1 MDWTPESGLAAPRKE
16 GGHMPIKVAINGF
29 GRIGRCLARI
39 IATGVKDVELVVI
52 NSRAGAE
59 VHAHLLRHDSVH
71 GPFPGTVEALPD
83 LLVINGKDVLLTQID
98 DTPENLP
105 WRELGVEIVL
115 ESTGAFRD
123 RASISGHLTAGA
135 KRGILSAPGK
145 KIDGTF
151 VYGVNH
157 HSFDPSRHF
166 IVSNAS
172 CTTNCLAPVVKVL
185 HESFEVQHGLMTT
198 VHSYTMDQRLLD
210 GSHHDFRR
218 GRAAALSMVPTST
231 GAARAVTEV
240 IPELKGRLDGLAVR
254 VPTPNVS
261 LVDFVCTVA
270 KPTTKEE
277 VNQAFV
283 AAQEGDLKGV
293 LKVSTEPLV
302 SIDFNGSP
310 YSSTVDA
317 ELTNVMAGNLVKVM
331 SWYDNEM
338 GFSHRMLDLAV
349 YMGTR

>member
-1 MDWTPESGLAAPRKE
+1 
-16 GGHMPIKVAINGF
+16 MPIRVAINGF

-39 IATGVKDVELVVI
+39 IATQVKEVELVAI

-71 GPFPGTVEALPD
+71 GPFPGTVEAHSDSLI
-83 LLVINGKDVLLTQID
+83 INSHKVHLTQD
-98 DTPENLP
+98 AAPENLP
-105 WRELGVEIVL
+105 WKDFGVDVVL

-135 KRGILSAPGK
+135 KRVILSAPGK

-157 HSFDPSRHF
+157 HTFDPSKHF

-185 HESFEVQHGLMTT
+185 HDNFEVQHGLMTT

-210 GSHHDFRR
+210 GSHSDFRR
-218 GRAAALSMVPTST
+218 ARAAALSMVPTST

-240 IPELKGRLDGLAVR
+240 IPDLKGRLDGLAIR

-261 LVDFVCTVA
+261 IIDFVCTVA
-270 KPTTKEE
+270 RSTTTEE
-277 VNQAFV
+277 VNQAFMT
-283 AAQEGDLKGV
+283 AQERALQGV
-293 LKVSTEPLV
+293 LQVATEPLV
-302 SIDFNGSP
+302 SIDYNGSP
-310 YSSTVDA
+310 FSSTVDA
-317 ELTNVMAGNLVKVM
+317 ELTNVMGGNLVKVM
-331 SWYDNEM
+331 AWYDNEM

-349 YMGTR
+349 YMGSR

>member
-1 MDWTPESGLAAPRKE
+1 
-16 GGHMPIKVAINGF
+16 MPIRVAINGF
-29 GRIGRCLARI
+29 GRIGRCLARV
-39 IATGVKDVELVVI
+39 IATEVKDIQLVVI

-71 GPFPGTVEALPD
+71 GPFPGTVEARSD
-83 LLVINGKDVLLTQID
+83 RLVINGNDVVLTQID
-98 DTPENLP
+98 DTPERLP
-105 WRELGVEIVL
+105 WDELGVDVVL

-123 RASISGHLTAGA
+123 RATIAGHLAAGA
-135 KRGILSAPGK
+135 KRVILSAPGK
-145 KIDGTF
+145 KIDATF

-157 HSFDPSRHF
+157 QTFDPDRHF

-185 HESFEVQHGLMTT
+185 HENFGVLQGLMTT

-210 GSHHDFRR
+210 GSHSDFRR
-218 GRAAALSMVPTST
+218 ARAAALSMIPTST

-270 KPTTKEE
+270 KATTKEE
-277 VNQAFV
+277 VNQSF
-283 AAQEGDLKGV
+283 QEAEGGALHGV
-293 LKVSTEPLV
+293 LKVSLEPLV

-317 ELTNVMAGNLVKVM
+317 ELTNVMDGNLVKVM
-331 SWYDNEM
+331 AWYDNEM

-349 YMGTR
+349 YLGSR

>member
-1 MDWTPESGLAAPRKE
+1 
-16 GGHMPIKVAINGF
+16 MPLRVAINGF
-29 GRIGRCLARI
+29 GRIGRSLARI
-39 IATGVKDVELVVI
+39 IATEFKEVELVVI

-59 VHAHLLRHDSVH
+59 VHAQLLKYDSVH
-71 GPFPGTVEALPD
+71 GRFPGTVEARPD
-83 LLVINGKDVLLTQID
+83 RLLINGKEVLLTQID
-98 DTPENLP
+98 DSPEKLP
-105 WRELGVEIVL
+105 WQELGVEVVL

-123 RASISGHLTAGA
+123 RAAIEGHLRAGA
-135 KRGILSAPGK
+135 RRVILSAPGK

-157 HSFDPSRHF
+157 HTFDPARHF

-185 HESFEVQHGLMTT
+185 HDHFTVQQGLMTT

-210 GSHHDFRR
+210 GSHGDFRR
-218 GRAAALSMVPTST
+218 ARAAALSMIPTST

-261 LVDFVCTVA
+261 LVDFVCTVERA
-270 KPTTKEE
+270 TTREE
-277 VNQAFV
+277 VNQAFLT
-283 AAQEGDLKGV
+283 AQEGDLKGV
-293 LKVSTEPLV
+293 LQVSLEPLV
-302 SIDFNGSP
+302 SIDFNGSF
-310 YSSTVDA
+310 YSATLDA
-317 ELTNVMAGNLVKVM
+317 ELTNVMGGHLVKVM
-331 SWYDNEM
+331 AWYDNEM

-349 YMGTR
+349 YMGSR

>member
-1 MDWTPESGLAAPRKE
+1 
-16 GGHMPIKVAINGF
+16 MPLKVAINGF

-39 IATGVKDVELVVI
+39 IATEVKDIELAVI

-59 VHAHLLRHDSVH
+59 VHAHLLKYDSVH
-71 GPFPGTVEALPD
+71 GTFPGSVEARAD
-83 LLVINGKDVLLTQID
+83 RLLINGKEVVLTQID

-105 WRELGVEIVL
+105 WKELGVQVVL

-123 RASISGHLTAGA
+123 RATIAGHLAAGA
-135 KRGILSAPGK
+135 KRVILSAPGK

-157 HSFDPSRHF
+157 LTFDPAKHF

-185 HESFEVQHGLMTT
+185 HDAFGVQHGLMTT

-210 GSHHDFRR
+210 GSHSDFRR
-218 GRAAALSMVPTST
+218 ARAAALSMIPTST

-240 IPELKGRLDGLAVR
+240 IPELKGKLDGLAVR

-261 LVDFVCTVA
+261 VVDFVCTVA
-270 KPTTKEE
+270 QATSKEE
-277 VNQAFV
+277 VNQAFLN
-283 AAQEGDLKGV
+283 AQNGDLQGV
-293 LKVSTEPLV
+293 LHVSTEPLV

-310 YSSTVDA
+310 YSATVDA
-317 ELTNVMAGNLVKVM
+317 ELTNVMGGNLVKVM
-331 SWYDNEM
+331 AWYDNEM

-349 YMGTR
+349 YMGNK

>member
-1 MDWTPESGLAAPRKE
+1 MSIR
-16 GGHMPIKVAINGF
+16 VAINGF

-39 IATGVKDVELVVI
+39 IATEIKDIELVAI

-59 VHAHLLRHDSVH
+59 VHAHLLRYDSVH
-71 GPFPGTVEALPD
+71 GPFPGTVEAKSD
-83 LLVINGKDVLLTQID
+83 RLVINGKDVHLTQID
-98 DTPENLP
+98 DPEKLP
-105 WRELGVEIVL
+105 WKEMDVRVVL

-123 RASISGHLTAGA
+123 RDSVSSHLEAGA
-135 KRGILSAPGK
+135 HRVILAAPGK

-157 HSFDPSRHF
+157 QTFDPAKHF

-185 HESFEVQHGLMTT
+185 HDNFEIEHGLMTT

-210 GSHHDFRR
+210 GSHNDFRR
-218 GRAAALSMVPTST
+218 ARAAALSMVPTST

-261 LVDFVCTVA
+261 IVDFVCTVA
-270 KPTTKEE
+270 QATTKEE
-277 VNQAFV
+277 VNQAFLT
-283 AAQEGDLKGV
+283 AQDGDLKGV
-293 LKVSTEPLV
+293 LHVSTEPLV

-310 YSSTVDA
+310 FSSTVDA
-317 ELTNVMAGNLVKVM
+317 DLTNVMAGNLVKVM
-331 SWYDNEM
+331 AWYDNEM

-349 YMGTR
+349 YMGSK